1 MSKVLTIVLPTFNE
15 KDNLENFIERV
26 LIQQNNIPDYK
37 FQLVISDSRSTDG
50 TVEVADKLT
59 KKYKNV
65 HFISVDRGLGVG
77 LYKGHLYALEKF
89 NPDIMAQLDAD
100 GQVDEKVLVELVK
113 AIEEGYNLALGSRFV
128 KGGKNE
134 LSLTRR
140 LFTAGSSLVCRLIMG
155 PLNIREFTNSARAF
169 TPELFK
175 RINWKRLP
183 WQEKTFIMQPAFL
196 NEAILAGAKYKE
208 VPLVFRNRAEGYS
221 KNKTVNYTYDVL
233 TYAIDARL
241 HKMGFNIPF
250 FYLTRRAKTL
260 VKFTLVG
267 VTGTIVDFTFYKLF
281 IVFGGYPPATSK
293 AFSAEIAIIN
303 NFILNNFWTFRYR
316 KTGHSFIRKL
326 LTFNTVSLGGLVIGV
341 VIVKMLDLLYGD
353 GFFSIFGWDL
363 HYNTLY
369 FFATIPPVLLWNFT
383 INHFITW
390 KHKVK

>member
-89 NPDIMAQLDAD
+89 NPYIMAQLDAD

-260 VKFTLVG
+260 VKFILVG

>member
-59 KKYKNV
+59 KKHKNV
-65 HFISVDRGLGVG
+65 HFISVERGLGVG

-260 VKFTLVG
+260 VKFILVG

-316 KTGHSFIRKL
+316 KTGHSFIRKF

-353 GFFSIFGWDL
+353 GFFNIFGWDL